1 MTFSD
6 FNFGLNFPH
15 SVNSTEEQP
24 NDRFNL
30 GMSALYLTANF
41 ETVVSLLVIC
51 INYFSFFFCPGY
63 LYYFW
68 WMLGRVVPVPH
79 SSVFCFPLETWERG
93 DDSDWTVSLSS
104 ELSGQQQQPS
114 QMKQMENSAAVARD
128 EELKESVRQVL
139 QAHTD
144 GVALYQFAE
153 VYQVQ
158 GSWDEKENMRTV
170 NI

>member
-1 MTFSD
+1 
-6 FNFGLNFPH
+6 
-15 SVNSTEEQP
+15 
-24 NDRFNL
+24 
-30 GMSALYLTANF
+30 
-41 ETVVSLLVIC
+41 
-51 INYFSFFFCPGY
+51 
-63 LYYFW
+63 
-68 WMLGRVVPVPH
+68 MLRRVVPVPH

-114 QMKQMENSAAVARD
+114 QMKQTENSAAVARD

-170 NI
+170 NVQELVKQSEEAKGNGLSLFFPFSLP